1 MRFRNLHLVLALA
14 VLVLS
19 GVVHGMW
26 TNRWSVPGEADGKNL
41 LAGISQDVGDWKPGD
56 FQKINPAEIPPNT
69 RCDSREFTWLKNGK
83 RATVSITSGSPAA
96 VAVHTPD
103 VCFLGAGWKL
113 RGPVVRQ
120 SVALPGGVTGSFWVG
135 DFTKTTATSTD
146 SVRVRWSWSA
156 DGNWVAPDYPRWVLA
171 RAPILY
177 KLYVVHSLAEEE
189 DLTHADPYRKFVAD
203 LLPALSR
210 QMR

>member
-1 MRFRNLHLVLALA
+1 MLVA
-14 VLVLS
+14 S

-26 TNRWSVPGEADGKNL
+26 TNRWSQTGQAEGKNL
-41 LAGISQDVGDWKPGD
+41 LAGIAHDVGDWKPGD
-56 FQKINPAEIPPNT
+56 FERINPAEIPANT
-69 RCDSREFTWLKNGK
+69 RCDSRFFVPMKNGK
-83 RATVSITSGSPAA
+83 PLRVSITSGSPAA

-120 SVALPGGVTGSFWVG
+120 TLSLPGGGAGSFWVG
-135 DFTKTTATSTD
+135 DFTKTTSTS
-146 SVRVRWSWSA
+146 SESIRVRWCWSA

-177 KLYVVHSLAEEE
+177 KLYLVHPLTEEE
-189 DLTHADPYRKFVAD
+189 DLTREDPYRRFATE
-203 LLPALSR
+203 LLPVLS
-210 QMR
+210 QQLN